1 MADLVLR
8 LTKTLPLTD
17 AELDQNFT
25 NLNRDT
31 YLSTRNSIPWVASTA
46 FSSGRVLNVDN
57 RFYLVTTAGT
67 TGASAP
73 VHTSGSTTNG
83 TATLQ
88 YHIPTE
94 YSARDILAKIITV
107 DGTGSGLD
115 ADMLNG
121 RSHSVAL
128 PAGADKTSIVSRDSS
143 GNFAA
148 NTITANLTGN
158 VTGNTTG
165 THTGPVVGNADTA
178 TLATTASNA
187 NLLNNLSS
195 TQILQLA
202 EDSALA
208 LAIALG

>member
-31 YLSTRNSIPWVASTA
+31 YLSTRNSIPWVAST
-46 FSSGRVLNVDN
+46 SVSNGRVLNVDN
-57 RFYLVTTAGT
+57 RFYLVTSPGT

-73 VHTSGSTTNG
+73 VHTSGTTTNG

-94 YSARDILAKIITV
+94 YSARDVLSKLITV
-107 DGTGSGLD
+107 DGNGSGLD
-115 ADMLNG
+115 ADTLHG
-121 RSHSVAL
+121 RTQSAAL
-128 PAGADKTSIVSRDSS
+128 PGTADKSSIVARDAS
-143 GNFAA
+143 GNFVA
-148 NTITANLTGN
+148 NIITASFLGNL
-158 VTGNTTG
+158 TGNTTG

-178 TLATTASNA
+178 TFATSAGNA
-187 NLLNNLSS
+187 NTLNSLSS

-208 LAIALG
+208 LSIALG